1 MPTKSTT
8 GSQGDAE
15 LTMAMIFGR
24 NLRAAREKAGL
35 TQGELGQA
43 SGIDDMSISRYE
55 RGKNTP
61 SMESAKVLARA
72 LRCTVDDL
80 IRSTAA

>member
-8 GSQGDAE
+8 GSQGNGAE
-15 LTMAMIFGR
+15 VFGR

-55 RGKNTP
+55 RGKNAP
-61 SMESAKVLARA
+61 SLESAKVLARA
-72 LRCTVDDL
+72 LNCTVDDL